1 MINHLR
7 KDFLAQ
13 ILKNTL
19 TVKKIEFSETRYYFR
34 GWRNSKGVFVLEKGA
49 KLSKS
54 GAFGKDQILRFIK
67 EGYHRLSFFALREN
81 FRPKQKL

>member
-19 TVKKIEFSETRYYFR
+19 TQKKIEFSETRYYFR
-34 GWRNSKGVFVLEKGA
+34 GWRNPKGVFVLEKGAA

-54 GAFGKDQILRFIK
+54 GAFGKIRF
-67 EGYHRLSFFALREN
+67 
-81 FRPKQKL
+81 